1 MRPSRFRPPSL
12 GLAARLLIILTS
24 ACTATPRVAPAPR
37 PADST
42 AIAYGTQATRD
53 VATAIAS
60 VDGDVARRSAPT
72 TMADMLDGR
81 FAGVDVR
88 RLPSG
93 GISVRIRGQRS
104 LKADNEPLFVVDG
117 IPQHAGT
124 PGVLADLDP
133 RDVARIEVL
142 KDAGATAAYGARGAN
157 GVILIFTRRPE

>member
-1 MRPSRFRPPSL
+1 MRPSHYPTTLL
-12 GLAARLLIILTS
+12 GPATGVLLVLAAS
-24 ACTATPRVAPAPR
+24 CTAPPPNEPAPR
-37 PADST
+37 VGDTMAV
-42 AIAYGTQATRD
+42 AYGTQATRD

-72 TMADMLDGR
+72 TLADMLDAR
-81 FAGVDVR
+81 FAGVEVR

-117 IPQHAGT
+117 IPQHTGI
-124 PGVLADLDP
+124 PGVLSDLDP
-133 RDVARIEVL
+133 RDIARIEVL

>member
-1 MRPSRFRPPSL
+1 MRRSRSVPPRL
-12 GLAARLLIILTS
+12 GLTTRLLLVVAS
-24 ACTATPRVAPAPR
+24 ACTAPPPIEPAPR
-37 PADST
+37 AADSM
-42 AIAYGTQATRD
+42 AIAYGAQATRD
-53 VATAIAS
+53 VATAIAT
-60 VDGDVARRSAPT
+60 VDGDVARRNSPT
-72 TMADMLDGR
+72 TVADMLDAR

-124 PGVLADLDP
+124 PGVLSDLDP
-133 RDVARIEVL
+133 RDIARIEVL